1 MASVYQIVT
10 DRIIEKLEQGVI
22 PWRKPWSSEGVAR
35 NWVTQK
41 PYRGINQLLLSD
53 GEYLTF
59 KQVQEAGGKVK
70 KGAKSEIVVFWKM
83 LEKETEEGDKETI
96 PLLRYYRVFSIRDCE
111 GIESK
116 VIPVDPKEHDPI
128 EQAEEVLSKYKDKP
142 TISHNDSSAYYS
154 PDMDLVNVP
163 KMTLFDKAEEYYST
177 LFHELVHSTGHKSR
191 LNRKEMQGD
200 ASFGSE
206 SYSRE
211 ELVAEVGS
219 AMICTM
225 TGIDHVTLDNSASY
239 LDSWIRALKG
249 DSRLIIGASSQAQK
263 AVEYIL
269 GES

>member
-1 MASVYQIVT
+1 
-10 DRIIEKLEQGVI
+10 
-22 PWRKPWSSEGVAR
+22 
-35 NWVTQK
+35 
-41 PYRGINQLLLSD
+41 
-53 GEYLTF
+53 
-59 KQVQEAGGKVK
+59 
-70 KGAKSEIVVFWKM
+70 
-83 LEKETEEGDKETI
+83 
-96 PLLRYYRVFSIRDCE
+96 
-111 GIESK
+111 
-116 VIPVDPKEHDPI
+116 
-128 EQAEEVLSKYKDKP
+128 
-142 TISHNDSSAYYS
+142 
-154 PDMDLVNVP
+154 MDLVNVP

-225 TGIDHVTLDNSASY
+225 TGIDHVPLDNSASY